1 LVRLFNQHLLTDN
14 KPMQAL
20 DQATLAQLTHSTSP
34 GAALLLLPHY
44 KREDARLGVVHLGL
58 GAFHRAHQ
66 AMVFDALLQRGDPRW
81 GVLGVAMRTTELA
94 DALAA
99 QDGLYSVQ
107 VASREGLRWQVVGA
121 VLRTCVAARE
131 PEQVVAAIAAAGT
144 RWVTLTV
151 TEKGYGPALAALLV
165 QGLAARRAA
174 GLGGLTLA
182 SCDNLSDNGR
192 KLQQLCVEAAAQRD
206 AALAQWID
214 TACAFPN
221 SMVDRIVPAA
231 TAQHRSDAARA
242 LGLEDACA
250 LGTEGFWEWVIERRF
265 VDDADGDALAAAGVH
280 VVEDVKPFEEA
291 KLRMLNGSH
300 TAIALIGAVLGLPTV
315 ADCIARPAIQ
325 RFVHGLMTDV
335 MMPQL
340 QRPGLPAY
348 RDALLARFANPE
360 LRHKVHQIATDS
372 SLKIP
377 LRWTAT
383 VQARLL
389 AGASV
394 EPLALA
400 TAVWMRYLLAE
411 DEQGQPYAIS
421 DPSGARLQAIAQQHR
436 HDAPGTVRALL
447 AEASIWG
454 SVLPGDAAWVA
465 RVTFWL
471 ECIRAQGVAAALAQL
486 NA

>member
-1 LVRLFNQHLLTDN
+1 MQPLT
-14 KPMQAL
+14 
-20 DQATLAQLTHSTSP
+20 QATLTQLTDSALATPSP
-34 GAALLLLPHY
+34 VQLPRY
-44 KREDARLGVVHLGL
+44 RRTDAYVGVVHLGL

-99 QDGLYSVQ
+99 QDGLYAVQ
-107 VASREGLRWQVVGA
+107 VASREALRWQVVGS
-121 VLRTCVAARE
+121 VLRACVAARE
-131 PEQVVAAIAAAGT
+131 PEQVAAAMAAPGT

-174 GLGGLTLA
+174 GLGGLTIA

-192 KLQQLCVEAAAQRD
+192 KLQQLCVAAAAQHD
-206 AALAQWID
+206 AALAQWIG
-214 TACAFPN
+214 TTCAFPN

-231 TAQHRSDAARA
+231 TAQHRSDAALA
-242 LGLEDACA
+242 LGLADACA
-250 LGTEGFWEWVIERRF
+250 LGTEEFWEWVIERRF
-265 VDDADGDALAAAGVH
+265 VDDADGDALAAVGVQ
-280 VVEDVKPFEEA
+280 VVDDVKPFEEA

-315 ADCIARPAIQ
+315 SDCIARPDIH
-325 RFVHGLMTDV
+325 RLVHGLMTDV

-400 TAVWMRYLLAE
+400 AAVWMRYLLGA
-411 DEQGQPYAIS
+411 DEQGQAYAIS
-421 DPSGARLQAIAQQHR
+421 DPLGPTLQATAQLHR
-436 HDAPGTVRALL
+436 GDVPGTVRALL
-447 AEASIWG
+447 AVSSIWG
-454 SVLPGDAAWVA
+454 EVLPHDARWTA
-465 RVTFWL
+465 RVEHWL
-471 ECIRAQGVAAALAQL
+471 QLIRRQGVAAALAQL
-486 NA
+486 PPSA

>member
-1 LVRLFNQHLLTDN
+1 
-14 KPMQAL
+14 MQPL
-20 DQATLAQLTHSTSP
+20 NQATLTQLTDSALATPSP
-34 GAALLLLPHY
+34 VQLPRY
-44 KREDARLGVVHLGL
+44 RRTDARVGVVHLGL

-94 DALAA
+94 DALTA
-99 QDGLYSVQ
+99 QDGLYAVQ
-107 VASREGLRWQVVGA
+107 VASREALRWQVVGS
-121 VLRTCVAARE
+121 VLQACVAARE
-131 PEQVVAAIAAAGT
+131 PAQVVAAMAAPGT

-174 GLGGLTLA
+174 GLGGLTIA

-192 KLQQLCVEAAAQRD
+192 KLQQLCVDAAQHD

-231 TAQHRSDAARA
+231 TAQHRSDAAQA
-242 LGLEDACA
+242 LGLADACA
-250 LGTEGFWEWVIERRF
+250 LGTEEFWEWVIERRF
-265 VDDADGDALAAAGVH
+265 VDDADGDALAAVGVQ
-280 VVEDVKPFEEA
+280 VVADVKPFEEA

-300 TAIALIGAVLGLPTV
+300 TAIALIGAVLGVPTV
-315 ADCIARPAIQ
+315 ADCIARPDIH
-325 RFVHGLMTDV
+325 RFVRSLMTEVV
-335 MMPQL
+335 MPHL

-377 LRWTAT
+377 LRWQAT
-383 VQARLL
+383 VL
-389 AGASV
+389 AQLAANGSI

-400 TAVWMRYLLAE
+400 AAVWMRYLLGA
-411 DEQGQPYAIS
+411 DEQGQAYAIS
-421 DPSGARLQAIAQQHR
+421 DPLGQALQATAQR
-436 HDAPGTVRALL
+436 RRDDVAGTVRALL
-447 AEASIWG
+447 AVSSIWG
-454 SVLPGDAAWVA
+454 EVLPHDVRWTA
-465 RVTFWL
+465 RVEHWL
-471 ECIRAQGVAAALAQL
+471 QVIRRQGVAAALAQL
-486 NA
+486 HPSD

>member
-1 LVRLFNQHLLTDN
+1 MQPLNQTTLT
-14 KPMQAL
+14 
-20 DQATLAQLTHSTSP
+20 QLTS
-34 GAALLLLPHY
+34 AALTTPSSVQLPRY
-44 KREDARLGVVHLGL
+44 RRTDAHVGVVHLGL

-99 QDGLYSVQ
+99 QDGLYAVQ
-107 VASREGLRWQVVGA
+107 VASREALRWQVVGS
-121 VLRTCVAARE
+121 VLQACVAARE
-131 PEQVVAAIAAAGT
+131 PAQVAAAIAAPGT

-174 GLGGLTLA
+174 GLGGLTIA

-192 KLQQLCVEAAAQRD
+192 KLQQLCADAAQHD

-231 TAQHRSDAARA
+231 TAQHRSDAAQA
-242 LGLEDACA
+242 LGLTDACA
-250 LGTEGFWEWVIERRF
+250 LGTEEFWEWVIERRF
-265 VDDADGDALAAAGVH
+265 VDDADGDTLAAAGVQ

-300 TAIALIGAVLGLPTV
+300 TAIALIGAVLGVPTV
-315 ADCIARPAIQ
+315 ADCIARPDIH
-325 RFVHGLMTDV
+325 RFVRSLMTEVV
-335 MMPQL
+335 MPHL

-377 LRWTAT
+377 LRWQAT
-383 VQARLL
+383 VL
-389 AGASV
+389 AQLAANGSI

-400 TAVWMRYLLAE
+400 AAVWMRYLLGT
-411 DEQGQPYAIS
+411 DEQGQAYAIS
-421 DPSGARLQAIAQQHR
+421 DPLGAALQATAQRHR
-436 HDAPGTVRALL
+436 DDVPGTVRALL
-447 AEASIWG
+447 AVSSIWG
-454 SVLPGDAAWVA
+454 EVLPHDARWSA
-465 RVTFWL
+465 RVEHWL
-471 ECIRAQGVAAALAQL
+471 QVIRRQGVAAALAQL
-486 NA
+486 QPSD

>member
-1 LVRLFNQHLLTDN
+1 
-14 KPMQAL
+14 M
-20 DQATLAQLTHSTSP
+20 
-34 GAALLLLPHY
+34 
-44 KREDARLGVVHLGL
+44 
-58 GAFHRAHQ
+58 
-66 AMVFDALLQRGDPRW
+66 MFDALLQRGDPRW

-99 QDGLYSVQ
+99 QGGLYAVQ
-107 VASREGLRWQVVGA
+107 VASREALRWQVVGS
-121 VLRTCVAARE
+121 VLQTCVAARE
-131 PEQVVAAIAAAGT
+131 PAQVVAAIAAPGT

-151 TEKGYGPALAALLV
+151 TEKAMAPRWRPCWCRGW
-165 QGLAARRAA
+165 RRHHAA
-174 GLGGLTLA
+174 GLGGLTIA

-192 KLQQLCVEAAAQRD
+192 KLQQLCVAAAAQND

-231 TAQHRSDAARA
+231 TAQHRSDAAQA
-242 LGLEDACA
+242 LGLADTCA
-250 LGTEGFWEWVIERRF
+250 LGTEEFWEWVIERRF
-265 VDDADGDALAAAGVH
+265 VDDADGDSLAAAGVQ
-280 VVEDVKPFEEA
+280 VVEHVKPFEEA

-315 ADCIARPAIQ
+315 ADCIARPAIH

-400 TAVWMRYLLAE
+400 TAVWMRYLLGA
-411 DEQGQPYAIS
+411 DEQGQAYAIS
-421 DPSGARLQAIAQQHR
+421 DPLGPALQATAQR
-436 HDAPGTVRALL
+436 RRGDVPGTVRALL
-447 AEASIWG
+447 AVTSIWG
-454 SVLPGDAAWVA
+454 EVLPHDARWTG
-465 RVTFWL
+465 RVEHWL
-471 ECIRAQGVAAALAQL
+471 QVIRRQGVAAALAQL
-486 NA
+486 PPSA

>member
-1 LVRLFNQHLLTDN
+1 
-14 KPMQAL
+14 MQPL
-20 DQATLAQLTHSTSP
+20 NQATLMQLTDSALVTPSP
-34 GAALLLLPHY
+34 VQLPRY
-44 KREDARLGVVHLGL
+44 RRTDAHVGVVHLGL

-107 VASREGLRWQVVGA
+107 VASREALRWQVVGA
-121 VLRTCVAARE
+121 VLQACVAARE
-131 PEQVVAAIAAAGT
+131 PGQVVAAIAAPGT

-151 TEKGYGPALAALLV
+151 TEKGYGLALAALLM
-165 QGLAARRAA
+165 QGLAARHAA
-174 GLGGLTLA
+174 GLGGLTIA

-192 KLQQLCVEAAAQRD
+192 KLQQLCVDAAAQND

-231 TAQHRSDAARA
+231 TAQHRSDAAQA
-242 LGLEDACA
+242 LGLTDACA
-250 LGTEGFWEWVIERRF
+250 LGTEEFWEWVIERRF
-265 VDDADGDALAAAGVH
+265 VDDADGDALAAAGVQ

-315 ADCIARPAIQ
+315 ADCIARPAIR

-340 QRPGLPAY
+340 QRPGLLAY

-400 TAVWMRYLLAE
+400 TAVWMRYLLGA
-411 DEQGQPYAIS
+411 DEQGQAYAIS
-421 DPSGARLQAIAQQHR
+421 DPLGPALQATAQR
-436 HDAPGTVRALL
+436 RRGDVPGTVRALL
-447 AEASIWG
+447 AVSSIWG
-454 SVLPGDAAWVA
+454 EVLPHDARWTA
-465 RVTFWL
+465 RVEHWL
-471 ECIRAQGVAAALAQL
+471 QVIRRQGVAAALAQL
-486 NA
+486 HPSD